1 MVKNVESQQ
10 KKISDKT
17 PKESWRKQRPAE
29 LPGRGSKQ
37 PEPPGKDTFQ
47 PVELLQAMPYTLPT
61 LVNCHPRCL
70 GFGDVAVFESYLL
83 L

>member
-1 MVKNVESQQ
+1 MVKTIESQQ
-10 KKISDKT
+10 KRSQT
-17 PKESWRKQRPAE
+17 RPREAWRKQRPAE
-29 LPGRGSKQ
+29 LPGRGSDQ

-61 LVNCHPRCL
+61 LVNCHPRWL
-70 GFGDVAVFESYLL
+70 GFGGVTVFESYLL